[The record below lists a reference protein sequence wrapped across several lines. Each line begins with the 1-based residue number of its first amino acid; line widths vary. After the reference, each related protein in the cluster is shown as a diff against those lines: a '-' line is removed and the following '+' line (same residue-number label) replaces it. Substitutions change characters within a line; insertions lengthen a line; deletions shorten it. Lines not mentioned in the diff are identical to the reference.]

1 MNCWIEEQRLI
12 AYLQD
17 LEVLEMTEGRFSTDV
32 IIIERKND
40 PHTQFKISVNN
51 TGAHGNILYSN
62 KIINATEQRIRT
74 DEQNGKDN
82 NITKDDNVAII
93 LILQADNQAINT
105 LD

>member
-1 MNCWIEEQRLI
+1 
-12 AYLQD
+12 
-17 LEVLEMTEGRFSTDV
+17 MTEGRFSTDV

-40 PHTQFKISVNN
+40 PHMQFKISVNN